1 MNTLFFHLVFYCLVF
16 FSEYSKVWYLTNT
29 VFYRK
34 YSKGVTSHNCIIS
47 SHSAGS
53 HETNKATLH
62 NTWGCDH
69 T

>member
-1 MNTLFFHLVFYCLVF
+1 MIVVIMKIRIKKIVKILPTRWRSDL
-16 FSEYSKVWYLTNT
+16 
-29 VFYRK
+29 
-34 YSKGVTSHNCIIS
+34 HNCIIS